1 MNRISPRIWG
11 AIGGLVVSILIL
23 WPSAGW
29 RLLVVA
35 VIVCIGYNVGYYL
48 EAGKEVRERFKEFV
62 SLLFR

>member
-11 AIGGLVVSILIL
+11 AIAGFIISILIL
-23 WPSAGW
+23 WPHAGW

-35 VIVCIGYNVGYYL
+35 IIVFIGYGLGYYL
-48 EAGKEVRERFKEFV
+48 ESGREVREKFKEFI

>member
-11 AIGGLVVSILIL
+11 AIAGFIVSILIL

-35 VIVCIGYNVGYYL
+35 IIVLIGYTVGNYL
-48 EAGKEVRERFKEFV
+48 ESEEVREKFFD
-62 SLLFR
+62 LFR

>member
-11 AIGGLVVSILIL
+11 AIGGFIVSILIL

-35 VIVCIGYNVGYYL
+35 TIVLIGYNVGYYL
-48 EAGKEVRERFKEFV
+48 EAGKEVREKFRELI